1 MTITPKSFSFCGNVE
16 PMTEP
21 VAWLSGHIVPVSEAK
36 VHVFDQGLVL
46 GASITEMIRT
56 FGHAPFHLDDHL
68 DRLYRSLYAVG
79 FPPVLGVGEL
89 EKVVIEI
96 VDRNQRLI
104 PASHDLG
111 IVIFIT
117 AGTNLTYVGAAGIE
131 QSRTPTVCVH
141 TFPLPFEL
149 WADKC
154 DDGQHLVT
162 PSIRHIPPES
172 LDPKIKSRSRLNWYL
187 ADQQA
192 RLVDPA
198 AGALVLDRDGN
209 ITETSTANFFLV
221 SDGTILTPSPRIAL
235 GGVSQKVVMELA
247 AKLGIPTAATEL
259 QLYDALNADEA
270 FTSSTPYCM
279 LPVTRIN
286 GRKIGSGGRGP
297 IFDRLVAAWND
308 LVGLDIIGQIRSGA
322 AERSRKA

>member
-1 MTITPKSFSFCGNVE
+1 VATDIQILSKTLST
-16 PMTEP
+16 MTEP
-21 VAWLSGHIVPVSEAK
+21 VAWLNGQIVPISEAK
-36 VHVFDQGLVL
+36 LHVFDQGLVL

-56 FGHAPFHLDDHL
+56 FAHTPFHLDDHL
-68 DRLYRSLYAVG
+68 DRLYRSLQAVG
-79 FPPVLGVGEL
+79 FPPVLAPKEL
-89 EKVVIEI
+89 KSVVLDV
-96 VDRNQRLI
+96 VDHNQRHI
-104 PASHDLG
+104 PAGHDLG
-111 IVIFIT
+111 IIAFVT
-117 AGTNLTYVGAAGIE
+117 AGHNLTYLGMTGVE

-192 RLVDPA
+192 RLVDSS

-221 SDGTILTPSPRIAL
+221 SNGTILTPSPRIAL
-235 GGVSQKVVMELA
+235 GGVSQKVVLELA
-247 AKLGIPTAATEL
+247 AKLGIPSVAADL
-259 QLYDALNADEA
+259 QIYDALNAHEA

-286 GRKIGSGGRGP
+286 GCQIGTGRRGP

-308 LVGLDIIGQIRSGA
+308 LAGLDIIGQIRKGA
-322 AERSRKA
+322 VDRTRKP